1 MYAVLA
7 YAILAIGGVFL
18 ALTGV
23 IVANKAWRESRDAW
37 RRSRR
42 RALEPP
48 ILAWAHRDDPS
59 VRPAVGGVLR
69 RRDRVVVEEILLDHS
84 QRVRG
89 VERERLGRA
98 LDELGFVDRWMRG
111 LASRRWWRRAD
122 CAEKLGIAGASRAIH
137 RLVGALGDEFPEVR
151 IRAAKALGAVGG
163 RAAVAPLVQALREP
177 NRWSTIRI
185 ADILA
190 GMRHDVVRE
199 LMDEYPEM
207 NRSARLA
214 SLDILARIRS
224 LEAVSWLEGRLADP
238 DRDVRARACHAL
250 GAIGSPD
257 SSASLEK
264 ALADPEWPVRAVA
277 AKGLGRIR
285 HAAAAQALCGA
296 LRDREWWVRANA
308 AEALRLIGPKGIE
321 ALDRMLDDRDVYA
334 RHQAV
339 LMLQESGELD
349 RQVDVLGR
357 PVGPE
362 REAAESLV
370 RRFVRVGQVGRLRE
384 LQETHPD
391 SRVREALAA
400 LLGIAATPGGG
411 AQ

>member
-1 MYAVLA
+1 M
-7 YAILAIGGVFL
+7 
-18 ALTGV
+18 
-23 IVANKAWRESRDAW
+23 
-37 RRSRR
+37 
-42 RALEPP
+42 
-48 ILAWAHRDDPS
+48 
-59 VRPAVGGVLR
+59 
-69 RRDRVVVEEILLDHS
+69 
-84 QRVRG
+84 
-89 VERERLGRA
+89 
-98 LDELGFVDRWMRG
+98 
-111 LASRRWWRRAD
+111 
-122 CAEKLGIAGASRAIH
+122 
-137 RLVGALGDEFPEVR
+137 
-151 IRAAKALGAVGG
+151 
-163 RAAVAPLVQALREP
+163 
-177 NRWSTIRI
+177 
-185 ADILA
+185 
-190 GMRHDVVRE
+190 
-199 LMDEYPEM
+199 
-207 NRSARLA
+207 
-214 SLDILARIRS
+214 
-224 LEAVSWLEGRLADP
+224 
-238 DRDVRARACHAL
+238 
-250 GAIGSPD
+250 
-257 SSASLEK
+257 
-264 ALADPEWPVRAVA
+264 RAVA